1 MRDLNEIRLT
11 INDIDEKMR
20 ELFLQRMAAAK
31 EVAEYKSANG
41 LPILDEK
48 REAAVIEKN
57 ASALENEDLKP
68 FYVNFLEDTMAVS
81 RRYQDMLI
89 SGMKVAYS
97 GERGAFAYIAA
108 TNLFPNAKKIAYGN
122 FEAAYAACV
131 KGECDAVVLPIEN
144 SYNGEVGAVTDLMF
158 SGPLHVNSVIDV
170 DITHCLLG
178 VKGATVKDVKK
189 VISHPQ
195 ALAQCKTYIRE
206 RGFVDEEF
214 ENTALA
220 AEHVAKIGDL
230 SYAAIGSES
239 AAAIFGLEVLEKN
252 INQSRSNTTR
262 FASFSR
268 SEHKPAPSSLGI
280 YSILLFTVK
289 NEAGALAKALDIIG
303 KHGFNMRTLRSRP
316 RKDVMWQYYFYVEA
330 EGNVNSKEGK
340 RLIEDLS
347 EYCDTVKTVGTYAE
361 K

>member
-1 MRDLNEIRLT
+1 
-11 INDIDEKMR
+11 MR

-170 DITHCLLG
+170 DIAHCLLG

-195 ALAQCKTYIRE
+195 ALGQCAAYIE
-206 RGFVDEEF
+206 KHGFETVEAV
-214 ENTALA
+214 NTAVA
-220 AEHVAKIGDL
+220 AEMVAKAGETDI
-230 SYAAIGSES
+230 AAIASDE
-239 AAAIFGLEVLEKN
+239 AALKFGLIKLEGH
-252 INQSRSNTTR
+252 INESSNNTTR
-262 FASFSR
+262 FVVFSR
-268 SEHKPAPSSLGI
+268 SRKAPSKKDDRFVM
-280 YSILLFTVK
+280 LFTVK
-289 NEAGALAKALDIIG
+289 NAAGSLGKAVSVIG
-303 KHGFNMRTLRSRP
+303 EHGFNLRALKSRP
-316 RKDVMWQYYFYVEA
+316 TKELSWSYYFYA
-330 EGNVNSKEGK
+330 EGEGNINSDEGK
-340 RLIEDLS
+340 AMMKELKKCCSNLKI
-347 EYCDTVKTVGTYAE
+347 VGSFE
-361 K
+361 KEIKI